1 MQNPIR
7 KLVYT
12 SERKFRNNF
21 ICKNSKSSMR
31 KAKFSVQ
38 DDPYDVL
45 SLTLF
50 CPIGRFSVERFVQKG
65 ILSRWMF
72 CTVECFV
79 HGMLCPWDVI
89 RSFVRRPFFLC
100 T

>member
-45 SLTLF
+45 SRRIFGLLD
-50 CPIGRFSVERFVQKG
+50 V
-65 ILSRWMF
+65 LSRIDRLSRGMF
-72 CTVECFV
+72 GPQDVLSVDCFV
-79 HGMLCPWDVI
+79 V
-89 RSFVRRPFFLC
+89 
-100 T
+100 